1 MGKASDVEHEN
12 LRKWGGTGQDPLM
25 HRPYSGP
32 GSRLCDKGQ
41 VTSMG
46 RGGRVYGME
55 VEW

>member
-32 GSRLCDKGQ
+32 RTRKWDRPEDP
-41 VTSMG
+41 SMG
-46 RGGRVYGME
+46 QNWPGSGGKC
-55 VEW
+55 